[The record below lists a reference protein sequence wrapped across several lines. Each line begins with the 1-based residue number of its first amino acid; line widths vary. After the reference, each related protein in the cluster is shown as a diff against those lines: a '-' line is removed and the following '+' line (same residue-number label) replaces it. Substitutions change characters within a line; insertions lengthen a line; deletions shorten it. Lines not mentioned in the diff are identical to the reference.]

1 MSDARRLYRIEG
13 VPVLQNRVFNTA
25 AEARECVR
33 GNVTLVQDSMTGLV
47 FNEEFEPGI
56 LHYDQ
61 NYNNEQSPKPGVPA
75 APRWGRVDRGTPFG
89 KNQSYGGWLR
99 KGLFS
104 GYAAVEGFR
113 HRRM

>member
-1 MSDARRLYRIEG
+1 MCSRQCNTRSGLHDG
-13 VPVLQNRVFNTA
+13 VGVQRGVRTGNSALRSKLQQRT
-25 AEARECVR
+25 E
-33 GNVTLVQDSMTGLV
+33 
-47 FNEEFEPGI
+47 
-56 LHYDQ
+56 
-61 NYNNEQSPKPGVPA
+61 PKPGVPA